1 MNFEAVG
8 SGGPHGRRL
17 QRLVQ
22 SVLES
27 DGHLSRE
34 VRSAIAG
41 GRKVEGPLADYVEKV
56 SREAHRIT
64 DADTSRLLAAGYS
77 EDQIFEATVSAALG
91 AGLLRLHAGLA
102 ALGKKA

>member
-1 MNFEAVG
+1 MNLEAVDLG
-8 SGGPHGRRL
+8 DPHGRRL
-17 QRLVQ
+17 QQLVR

-27 DGHLSRE
+27 KGHLSRE

-56 SREAHRIT
+56 SREAYRIT
-64 DADTSRLLAAGYS
+64 DADTSRLLAAGYN

-91 AGLLRLHAGLA
+91 AGLERLRAGLS
-102 ALGKKA
+102 ALGKRS